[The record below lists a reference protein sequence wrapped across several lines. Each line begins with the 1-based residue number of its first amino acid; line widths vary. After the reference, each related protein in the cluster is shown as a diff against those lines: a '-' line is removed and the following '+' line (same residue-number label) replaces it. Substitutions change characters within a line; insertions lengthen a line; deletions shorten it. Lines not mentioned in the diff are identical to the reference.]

1 MTLLRIC
8 LAATL
13 TLALGGCASHL
24 GRPQQVSAE
33 RVDSSRHEL
42 RRDVVYTPAGWA
54 QALKADVYLPETPGL
69 RPGVLLIHGGG
80 WEGPDRR
87 EQMASIA
94 ERLVRRGYVVMNAS
108 YRFAPEYRYPAPVDD
123 LHQALRW
130 LRAQAGPYRLQPD
143 RIAAFGYS
151 AGGHL
156 AEMLGVTGNDP
167 AIRVQ
172 AVVAGGAP
180 SDLRKYPGGKLVPQF
195 LGGTQAEIP
204 KAFADASPITH
215 VAPGQPPVFLYHG
228 SWDRLVPYDH
238 ATDYQQALSAAGI
251 PNELFTLRGRGH
263 ITAFLS
269 DGAAVDAALDFLD
282 RWLRRPEALAAP
294 KPR

>member
-1 MTLLRIC
+1 MSLLRAC

-13 TLALGGCASHL
+13 ALALGGCASHL
-24 GRPQQVSAE
+24 GRPDQPVSE
-33 RVDSSRHEL
+33 RVDSRHHEL
-42 RRDVVYTPAGWA
+42 RRDLVYTPAGWP
-54 QALKADVYLPETPGL
+54 QALKADLYLPGTPGL

-94 ERLVRRGYVVMNAS
+94 ERLVQRGYVVMNAS
-108 YRFAPEYRYPAPVDD
+108 YRFAPEYRYPAPVED

-130 LRAQAGPYRLQPD
+130 LRSQATAFGLRED

-156 AEMLGVTGNDP
+156 AEMLGVTGSEP

-180 SDLRKYPGGKLVPQF
+180 SDLRKYAGGRLVPQF
-195 LGGTQAEIP
+195 LGGSQAEVP
-204 KAFADASPITH
+204 QAFADASPITR
-215 VAPGQPPVFLYHG
+215 VAAGQPPVFLYHG
-228 SWDRLVPYDH
+228 GWDQLVPYDH
-238 ATDYQQALSAAGI
+238 ATDYRTALEAAGI
-251 PNELFTLRGRGH
+251 PGELFTLQGRGH
-263 ITAFLS
+263 ITAFLT
-269 DGAAVDAALDFLD
+269 DGAAIEAALDFLD
-282 RWLRRPEALAAP
+282 RWLRR
-294 KPR
+294 

>member
-1 MTLLRIC
+1 MTPPRTC
-8 LAATL
+8 LIA
-13 TLALGGCASHL
+13 TLALALVGCASHL
-24 GRPQQVSAE
+24 GRPDGPAAE

-42 RRDVVYTPAGWA
+42 RRDLVYTPAGWP
-54 QALKADVYLPETPGL
+54 QALKADVYLPGTPDL

-87 EQMASIA
+87 AQMAAIA
-94 ERLVRRGYVVMNAS
+94 ERLVQRGYVVMNAS
-108 YRFAPEYRYPAPVDD
+108 YRFAPDYRYPAPVDD

-130 LRAQAGPYRLQPD
+130 LRARAAAFRLRED

-156 AEMLGVTGNDP
+156 AEMLGVTGDP
-167 AIRVQ
+167 ALRVQ

-180 SDLRKYPGGKLVPQF
+180 SDLRKYPGGRLVPQF
-195 LGGTQAEIP
+195 LGGSRSEIP
-204 KAFADASPITH
+204 QAFAAASPITR
-215 VAPGQPPVFLYHG
+215 VAAGQPPVFLYHG
-228 SWDRLVPYDH
+228 SWDQLVPYDH
-238 ATDYQQALSAAGI
+238 ATDYQKALSAAGI

-263 ITAFLS
+263 VTAFLS

-282 RWLRRPEALAAP
+282 RWLRR
-294 KPR
+294 

>member
-1 MTLLRIC
+1 MMLPRTC
-8 LAATL
+8 LAAIL
-13 TLALGGCASHL
+13 VLALGACASHQ
-24 GRPQQVSAE
+24 GRPEQLASE

-42 RRDVVYTPAGWA
+42 RRDVVYTPAGWP
-54 QALKADVYLPETPGL
+54 QALKADIYLPETPGL

-87 EQMASIA
+87 EQMASLA
-94 ERLVRRGYVVMNAS
+94 ERLVQRGYVVMNAS

-130 LRAQAGPYRLQPD
+130 LRSQAGPFRLRSD
-143 RIAAFGYS
+143 RVAAFGYS

-156 AEMLGVTGNDP
+156 AEMLGVTGDDP
-167 AIRVQ
+167 ATRVQ

-204 KAFADASPITH
+204 QAFAAASPITR
-215 VAPGQPPVFLYHG
+215 VAAGQPPVFLYHG
-228 SWDRLVPYDH
+228 SWDQLVPYDH
-238 ATDYQQALSAAGI
+238 ATDYRKALSAAGI

-263 ITAFLS
+263 ITAFLTS
-269 DGAAVDAALDFLD
+269 GEAMDAALDFLD
-282 RWLRRPEALAAP
+282 RWLRR
-294 KPR
+294 